1 MLMKAV
7 AVHKAGRIAEA
18 KKIYERILKRRP
30 EDPDALNFLGML
42 EYQRGEKRRSRA
54 LLEKSVCSAPGNPHA
69 WLNLGNVRMAEGDT
83 DEAAAAYEH
92 ATGLAPDLWQAWLNR
107 GICLRRLSRFE
118 EAIDCLKKAVNLKP
132 KDDVIYERLGR
143 ILYRAGRLEELK
155 SLYRDWVKFNPDNP
169 TARHMLAA
177 ATGEA
182 PPERASDEYVRR
194 TFDTFADTFDENL
207 SDLKYRAPQ
216 LLVAALERCWRPA
229 PEAGLP
235 DVLDAGVGTG
245 LSGPLLRD
253 KAGRL
258 VGVDLSGAMVEKAR
272 QRGLYDELVVAEL
285 CGFMRERPGSFDIVQ
300 SADTLVYFGALEE
313 ALAAAH
319 TCLRPGGLLLF
330 TVERWATDDP
340 QARYCMQV
348 HGRYA
353 HAATYVRSALAASG
367 FRLAELGE
375 EVLRSEIGVDVGGLV
390 AVAVAV
396 R

>member
-92 ATGLAPDLWQAWLNR
+92 ATRLAPDLWQAWLNR

-143 ILYRAGRLEELK
+143 ILYRSGRLEELK

-229 PEAGLP
+229 PEAGRP

-285 CGFMRERPGSFDIVQ
+285 CGFMRGRPGSFDVVL

-353 HAATYVRSALAASG
+353 HATAYVRSALAASG

-375 EVLRSEIGVDVGGLV
+375 DVLRSEIGVDVRGLV
-390 AVAVAV
+390 AAAV